1 MASAVA
7 ELCGALL
14 TAADDVRVLATSREP
29 AGIAGEARYR
39 LPALTLP
46 GPGDP
51 AGSEAVALF
60 ADRAR
65 QLDSAFALT
74 GESPALVAQI
84 VARLDGMPLAIEL
97 AAARAEALGLPQL
110 LERLD
115 HRFALLTG
123 ADRTASPRQRSLAA
137 TVDWSYQLLTGD
149 ERRVFRRLAAFPGL
163 FTLEAA
169 QAVAGAAAEPVVL
182 HLVDCSLLT
191 PPRPGPDGRARYLM
205 LETLRA
211 YGLERLAEAGERA
224 EADAA
229 LAGYALQVAE
239 QAATALETT
248 AGELPAARLLEA
260 EDATLHQGLAWA
272 LDNDH
277 AMALR
282 LAVALA
288 PWWWLSGRWTSGYQ
302 LLAAAAG
309 YAAVGGEAWCA
320 AQYWLGALTS
330 GWDVTTSFGHFTAA
344 RDSLAGR
351 APASLLARTLAWRA
365 ATLANL
371 GLLPEAAEE
380 AHRALAMAR
389 ELGDRPSEAGAL
401 WWLGTTAHYAGDC
414 HGCVAWLRQ
423 AQRIDRAAI
432 SGSLAG

>member
-1 MASAVA
+1 
-7 ELCGALL
+7 
-14 TAADDVRVLATSREP
+14 
-29 AGIAGEARYR
+29 
-39 LPALTLP
+39 
-46 GPGDP
+46 
-51 AGSEAVALF
+51 
-60 ADRAR
+60 
-65 QLDSAFALT
+65 
-74 GESPALVAQI
+74 
-84 VARLDGMPLAIEL
+84 
-97 AAARAEALGLPQL
+97 
-110 LERLD
+110 
-115 HRFALLTG
+115 
-123 ADRTASPRQRSLAA
+123 
-137 TVDWSYQLLTGD
+137 
-149 ERRVFRRLAAFPGL
+149 
-163 FTLEAA
+163 
-169 QAVAGAAAEPVVL
+169 
-182 HLVDCSLLT
+182 
-191 PPRPGPDGRARYLM
+191 
-205 LETLRA
+205 
-211 YGLERLAEAGERA
+211 
-224 EADAA
+224 
-229 LAGYALQVAE
+229 
-239 QAATALETT
+239 
-248 AGELPAARLLEA
+248 
-260 EDATLHQGLAWA
+260 
-272 LDNDH
+272 
-277 AMALR
+277 MALR

-344 RDSLAGR
+344 RDALAGR